1 MTYAFA
7 SDALE
12 YVKIPQLEK
21 RLNGVIAEKLG
32 INLEFAL

>member
-21 RLNGVIAEKLG
+21 RLNRVIADKLG

>member
-12 YVKIPQLEK
+12 YVKIPQLAT
-21 RLNGVIAEKLG
+21 RLNRVIAEKLG